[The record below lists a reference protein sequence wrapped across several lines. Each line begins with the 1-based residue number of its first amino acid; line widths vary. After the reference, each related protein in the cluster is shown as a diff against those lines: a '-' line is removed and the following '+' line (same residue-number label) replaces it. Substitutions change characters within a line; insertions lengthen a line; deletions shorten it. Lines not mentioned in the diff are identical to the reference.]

1 MFMLNNADVR
11 NINALLEKKKQDFR
25 YKVGGGEDN
34 ETNFAFQGCNAARN
48 Y

>member
-1 MFMLNNADVR
+1 MLMLNNADAKEYLCFTR
-11 NINALLEKKKQDFR
+11 KKKQDFR